1 VSLWQDYITLGGSVE
16 LGELLHCQMT
26 TNVTLIGHHLAAF
39 LNSQQEGCVALGV
52 DEDGTVHG
60 LVMDRESRDLFSR
73 ELSVLMHELRTF
85 PDVDF
90 EIDFVQVKGEAGDM
104 PNLFVPRIR
113 LHALEGRS
121 DVLFQGNLYRRVG
134 GMTVLDLNR

>member
-1 VSLWQDYITLGGSVE
+1 
-16 LGELLHCQMT
+16 MT

-73 ELSVLMHELRTF
+73 ELSVLMHE
-85 PDVDF
+85 
-90 EIDFVQVKGEAGDM
+90 QVEGEAGDM

-113 LHALEGRS
+113 LQKSWRS
-121 DVLFQGNLYRRVG
+121 FQNKSNSREVSKNPNNEQIVECCTKNTSSL
-134 GMTVLDLNR
+134 LDGAEDQDQEEAACQGHCLI